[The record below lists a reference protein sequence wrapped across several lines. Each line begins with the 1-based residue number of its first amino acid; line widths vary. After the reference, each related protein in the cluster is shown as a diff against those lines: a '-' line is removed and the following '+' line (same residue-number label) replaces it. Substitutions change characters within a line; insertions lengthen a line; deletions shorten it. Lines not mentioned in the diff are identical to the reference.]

1 MDWLE
6 AHSPMRID
14 WASKLMAIP
23 YNGSTVFLHGMH
35 PTVPVGTTVEVVLL
49 DSLPETNR
57 SLEGSDQLH
66 PDISRMLTEFAEVF
80 SDPVGLP
87 PSRSCDHAIPL
98 IQGAQPFSVRPYRY
112 PPVFFLKRQEVCQ
125 DILIRRITRGLS
137 QYSDRST
144 RQRSNLKRSKQK

>member
-112 PPVFFLKRQEVCQ
+112 PPVFFFEKAGGLPRYIDKKNNKRFKSIQ
-125 DILIRRITRGLS
+125 
-137 QYSDRST
+137 
-144 RQRSNLKRSKQK
+144 